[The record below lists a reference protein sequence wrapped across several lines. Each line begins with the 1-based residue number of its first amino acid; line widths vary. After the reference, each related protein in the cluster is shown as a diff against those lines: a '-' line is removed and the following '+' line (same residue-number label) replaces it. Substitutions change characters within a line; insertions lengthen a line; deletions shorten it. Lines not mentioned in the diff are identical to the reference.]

1 VAAAGNSDNTW
12 ACSVGASQCN
22 GAEAKQWVNNQEY
35 CCFGT
40 DSIDVEVM
48 NNKVQCTCGDG
59 ESAEEP
65 HSNTTAVSA
74 PTVPNLVD
82 ICYRYTNDV
91 VGSNVHVIGSGG
103 PECYAMWLNYTLAI
117 HSGAGHDM
125 TDMVRVISIITR
137 AHIGVSR
144 ATSANDVASRELSVI
159 DAVLA
164 RKCSGFPRVLP
175 VLTATPA

>member
-1 VAAAGNSDNTW
+1 VALHDPGAAGFPVVHGLCAHKPRLLFCLVAAAGDSDNTW

-103 PECYAMWLNYTLAI
+103 AECYAMWLNYTLAI

-125 TDMVRVISIITR
+125 TDMVRVI
-137 AHIGVSR
+137 
-144 ATSANDVASRELSVI
+144 
-159 DAVLA
+159 
-164 RKCSGFPRVLP
+164 FMFRVRRPQMKWLRVNHP
-175 VLTATPA
+175 